1 MSRFLADK
9 YLSLKEYVPGE
20 QPKDRSYIKLNT
32 NESPFPPS
40 QGVVDAVSR
49 EQIESLRLYP
59 DPDASELKEAL
70 AKEYGVKPQN
80 IFVANGSDDI
90 LNFSFMA
97 FSQQGAA
104 YADITYGFYKVF
116 AKLHGARSEVIPL
129 EDDLTLDYKKY
140 VGKNKLIVIANP
152 NAPTGLCIS
161 LREIEEIAKSNPDN
175 VVVIDEAY
183 VDFGGESAAKL
194 TEKYSNLL
202 VVMTYSKSRSLAGAR
217 LGFAI
222 ANAELIGDLDRI
234 RNSTNPYN
242 VNRLTQIAGIKAI
255 EESDYYK
262 ANCQRIIEAR
272 EYTKRELKTLGFDY
286 TDSKANF
293 IFAKSPDIGGG
304 ELYLKLK
311 DKGILVRH
319 FNDERICEYVRV
331 SIGTLDDMA
340 KFIGAVKEILNEK
353 S

>member
-20 QPKDRSYIKLNT
+20 QPKGRSYIKLNT

-40 QGVVDAVSR
+40 QGVIDGINCAQVK
-49 EQIESLRLYP
+49 SLRLYP

-70 AKEYGVKPQN
+70 AREYGVKPQN

-97 FSQQGAA
+97 FSQEGAA

-116 AKLHGARSEVIPL
+116 AKLHGVESEIIPL
-129 EDDLTLDYKKY
+129 EDDLTLNAKKY
-140 VGKNKLIVIANP
+140 IEKNKLIVIANP

-161 LREIEEIAKSNPDN
+161 LEEIEEIAKTNPDN

-222 ANAELIGDLDRI
+222 ANAELIADLDRI

-262 ANCQRIIEAR
+262 TNCQEIIEAR
-272 EYTKRELKTLGFDY
+272 EYTKRELKSLGFDY
-286 TDSKANF
+286 TNSKANF
-293 IFAKSPDIGGG
+293 IFAKSPDIGGE

-319 FNDERICEYVRV
+319 FNDERICEYIRV
-331 SIGTLDDMA
+331 SIGTLSDME
-340 KFIGAVKEILNEK
+340 KFVGAVKEILNEK

>member
-97 FSQQGAA
+97 FSQHGAA

-129 EDDLTLDYKKY
+129 EDDLTLDAKKY
-140 VGKNKLIVIANP
+140 IGKNKLIVIANP

-194 TEKYSNLL
+194 TEKHSNLL

-293 IFAKSPDIGGG
+293 IFAKSPDIGGE
-304 ELYLKLK
+304 ELYLRLK

>member
-97 FSQQGAA
+97 FSQHGAA

-116 AKLHGARSEVIPL
+116 AKLHGTRSEVIPL

-140 VGKNKLIVIANP
+140 VGKSKLIVIANP

-222 ANAELIGDLDRI
+222 ANTELIGDLDRI

-255 EESDYYK
+255 EESGYYK

-293 IFAKSPDIGGG
+293 IFAKSPDIGGE

-340 KFIGAVKEILNEK
+340 KFVGAVKEILNEK

>member
-129 EDDLTLDYKKY
+129 EDDLTLDAKKY
-140 VGKNKLIVIANP
+140 IDKSKLIVIANP

-183 VDFGGESAAKL
+183 VDFGGESATKL

-222 ANAELIGDLDRI
+222 ANSELIADLDRI

-293 IFAKSPDIGGG
+293 IFAKSPDIGGE

-311 DKGILVRH
+311 DKGVLVRH

-340 KFIGAVKEILNEK
+340 KFVGAVKEILNEK

>member
-97 FSQQGAA
+97 FSQHGAA

-116 AKLHGARSEVIPL
+116 AKLHGTRSEVIPL

-140 VGKNKLIVIANP
+140 IGKNKLIVIANP

-161 LREIEEIAKSNPDN
+161 LDEIEEILKTNPDN

-340 KFIGAVKEILNEK
+340 KFVGAVKEILNEK

>member
-20 QPKDRSYIKLNT
+20 QPKGRSYIKLNT

-40 QGVVDAVSR
+40 QGVIDEINCAQVK
-49 EQIESLRLYP
+49 SLRLYP

-70 AKEYGVKPQN
+70 SREYGVKPQN

-97 FSQQGAA
+97 FSQDGAA

-116 AKLHGARSEVIPL
+116 AKLHGVEFEIIPL
-129 EDDLTLDYKKY
+129 EDDLTLDAKKY
-140 VGKNKLIVIANP
+140 IEKNKLIVIANP

-161 LREIEEIAKSNPDN
+161 LKEIEEIAKTNPDN

-222 ANAELIGDLDRI
+222 ANAELIADLDRI

-262 ANCQRIIEAR
+262 TNCRKIIEAR
-272 EYTKRELKTLGFDY
+272 EYTKRELKYLGFEY

-293 IFAKSPDIGGG
+293 IFAKSLNIGGE

-319 FNDERICEYVRV
+319 FNDERICEYIRV
-331 SIGTLDDMA
+331 SIGTLSDME
-340 KFIGAVKEILNEK
+340 KFVGAVKEILNEK

>member
-161 LREIEEIAKSNPDN
+161 LREIEEILKTNPDN

-183 VDFGGESAAKL
+183 VDFGGESATKL

-255 EESDYYK
+255 EDNDYYK

-293 IFAKSPDIGGG
+293 IFAKSPDIGG
-304 ELYLKLK
+304 EQLYLKLK

-340 KFIGAVKEILNEK
+340 KFVGAVKEILNEK

>member
-97 FSQQGAA
+97 FSQHGTA

-129 EDDLTLDYKKY
+129 EDDLTLDSKKY

-222 ANAELIGDLDRI
+222 ANTELIGDLDRI

-293 IFAKSPDIGGG
+293 IFAKSPDIGG
-304 ELYLKLK
+304 EQLYLKLK

-340 KFIGAVKEILNEK
+340 KFVGAVKEILNEK